1 MTGSLL
7 STTGAVAGLWTEG
20 SLIPPGRWSW
30 TQPPSPPYRG
40 RRDHDRPSCNSAN
53 CSGFP
58 ALSSGISVGGGEG
71 ISVSPSGPGSP
82 RCASLLLAQ
91 GVPARVVM
99 EVLGH
104 SQISMTL
111 DTYSHVG
118 ADLLGDATKAMNAS
132 IRPAWKPDG
141 YKNGYSGARGTRPGR
156 VVGATSEIGSRAG
169 AEGFE
174 PSNGGSKVL
183 AGVLSSCI
191 AVRQAPPSFWRQNGY
206 RRRPPDWQPES
217 VLQ

>member
-1 MTGSLL
+1 
-7 STTGAVAGLWTEG
+7 
-20 SLIPPGRWSW
+20 
-30 TQPPSPPYRG
+30 
-40 RRDHDRPSCNSAN
+40 
-53 CSGFP
+53 
-58 ALSSGISVGGGEG
+58 
-71 ISVSPSGPGSP
+71 
-82 RCASLLLAQ
+82 
-91 GVPARVVM
+91 VVM

-174 PSNGGSKVL
+174 PSNGGSKVPCL
-183 AGVLSSCI
+183 TT
-191 AVRQAPPSFWRQNGY
+191 W
-206 RRRPPDWQPES
+206 RRPKAGIRLAWADQGQPACHGFWFREAEKS
-217 VLQ
+217 SSRNR